1 MLKPQMPATLGSVER
16 ARAAQVPLHV
26 LLELTYRCNVRCV
39 HCYLAGQ
46 EREMT
51 YDELLPVLDDLAAAG
66 CLILTLSGGEVLLRA
81 DFFEIAEA
89 AGARGFALRIFTNA
103 TIVTPRIADRI
114 AALNPISVESSL
126 LGGDAPTHD
135 GVTLIDGSFEK
146 TVRGVRLL
154 TERGVRVKV
163 KTTLMDANVAQAA
176 QMERLAAELGVEHQV
191 AFVLMPRRDG
201 DRGPLGLQVDDA
213 ALRAYLRRR
222 ERDVPEA
229 PLPVSTD
236 GDGLCSAGRASCS
249 ISPSGDVYPCVL
261 MPLKAGNVLETP
273 FADIWRASPAMTR
286 MRGLIDAHKIA
297 CHGCDDD
304 GHAFCPALNLLE
316 MGRPEVSSP
325 QAQRGTRL
333 WRDLQSV

>member
-1 MLKPQMPATLGSVER
+1 MAVDR

-46 EREMT
+46 ERELSCA
-51 YDELLPVLDDLAAAG
+51 ELLPVLDDLAAAG
-66 CLILTLSGGEVLLRA
+66 CLILTLSGGEVLLRT

-89 AGARGFALRIFTNA
+89 ARARGFALRIFTNA

-114 AALNPISVESSL
+114 AALDPIVVESSL
-126 LGGDAPTHD
+126 LGADAAVHD

-146 TVRGVRLL
+146 TLRGVRLL
-154 TERGVRVKV
+154 TQRGVRVKL
-163 KTTLMDANVAQAA
+163 KTTLMNANVDQAA
-176 QMERLAAELGVEHQV
+176 AMERLAADLGVEHQV

-201 DRGPLGLQVDDA
+201 ERTPLSLQVDDA
-213 ALRAYLRRR
+213 ALRGYLRRR
-222 ERDVPEA
+222 EREIAEP

-273 FADIWRASPAMTR
+273 FAEIWRSSPAMRR
-286 MRGLIDAHKIA
+286 MRGLIDSHKVR
-297 CHGCDDD
+297 CNGCDDD

-316 MGRPEVSSP
+316 MGKAEVDSP

-333 WRDLQSV
+333 WRDLEPLSS